1 MCTASLASPNLKSG
15 VLNDQDLGF
24 CGICGVE
31 VPLLSQ
37 AQVAEIERTCSSAVE
52 KVRAY
57 RAAHGGPDA
66 EVPQAELFAPVY
78 EKHLDLTG
86 VDLRGIATSAH
97 HILVHQKSCLG
108 PPCWS
113 CGKLLRSQYDRH
125 CSACGAEKNLG

>member
-1 MCTASLASPNLKSG
+1 MCTASLASG

-37 AQVAEIERTCSSAVE
+37 AQVTEIERTCSSAVE

-66 EVPQAELFAPVY
+66 QVPQAELFAPVY

-86 VDLRGIATSAH
+86 VDLRGITTSAH
-97 HILVHQKSCLG
+97 HILVHQKSCLD

-125 CSACGAEKNLG
+125 CSECGAEKNLG

>member
-1 MCTASLASPNLKSG
+1 MCDASLANQVVS
-15 VLNDQDLGF
+15 DQSFGF

-31 VPLLSQ
+31 VPLLSRD
-37 AQVAEIERTCSSAVE
+37 QVNEIERTCSSALE

-78 EKHLDLTG
+78 EKHLALTG
-86 VDLRGIATSAH
+86 VDLRGISNSAH

-125 CSACGAEKNLG
+125 CSECGAEKNLG

>member
-1 MCTASLASPNLKSG
+1 MCEASLASQAVS
-15 VLNDQDLGF
+15 DQDLGF
-24 CGICGVE
+24 CGLCGVE

-37 AQVAEIERTCSSAVE
+37 AQVSEIERTCSSALE

-66 EVPQAELFAPVY
+66 QVPQAELFAPVY

-86 VDLRGIATSAH
+86 VDLRGVTTSAH
-97 HILVHQKSCLG
+97 HILIHQKSCLG

-125 CSACGAEKNLG
+125 CSECGAEKNLG